1 MEINALHI
9 FLAFVFGL
17 VLSGL
22 WFGWACRLAYRHE
35 LKQWR
40 EYAAECESEIAYL
53 ERQLD
58 VEQRIYARLETQ
70 LAAKFS
76 RAETLRQPENPNDE
90 MATNTDEPQTET
102 VITRDRANPARYIFT
117 TKDYEH
123 E

>member
-9 FLAFVFGL
+9 FMAFVLGL
-17 VLSGL
+17 VLGAA
-22 WFGWACRLAYRHE
+22 WFGAACRHE

-40 EYAAECESEIAYL
+40 KHAAECENEIAYL

-76 RAETLRQPENPNDE
+76 RAETFRQPENPNDE

>member
-9 FLAFVFGL
+9 FMAFVLGL
-17 VLSGL
+17 VLGAA
-22 WFGWACRLAYRHE
+22 WFGAACRHE

-40 EYAAECESEIAYL
+40 KHAAECENEIAYL

-76 RAETLRQPENPNDE
+76 RAETFRQPENPENDNVD
-90 MATNTDEPQTET
+90 THEPPAET
-102 VITRDRANPARYIFT
+102 VITRDQANPARYIFT
-117 TKDYEH
+117 QQDYRH
-123 E
+123 V